1 MHRDE
6 GLIRKIACRFC
17 MLFSNGPFLN
27 VDCHQGQCQYVL
39 VQAQRSVA
47 FGQGDTRRVLHRF
60 HLWNR
65 RFICPATQ
73 TFLDSRHNPTAIAR
87 TPVDI
92 SQTSGCMICAIVCL
106 VATFRLFCTPVCF
119 HSGDFFFAVF
129 WLKRKPNYLTWFHVI
144 LLLNVPYLYITK
156 SIYHM

>member
-6 GLIRKIACRFC
+6 GLIRKIAGRCC
-17 MLFSNGPFLN
+17 MLFSNWPFLN
-27 VDCHQGQCQYVL
+27 VSWIVIKASGNTSWFRHNFPK
-39 VQAQRSVA
+39 RSGKVI
-47 FGQGDTRRVLHRF
+47 GPTRRVLHRF

-65 RFICPATQ
+65 RFVFPATQ
-73 TFLDSRHNPTAIAR
+73 TFLDSRHNPTALAR
-87 TPVDI
+87 TPVDQ

-119 HSGDFFFAVF
+119 HSGDLFFAVF

-144 LLLNVPYLYITK
+144 LLLNVPYLYLTN
-156 SIYHM
+156 